1 MRKPLMV
8 THPRFGPDV
17 PDVSD
22 LPPGPLLRISQ
33 LTRDRLPWLPV
44 GPDGKSFSIPT
55 WHRWTKHGLN
65 GHVLKTIRAGGLKYT
80 TEAWVLRFFQ
90 ALSDPKAASTAHNR
104 TPARQQQAREAARRM
119 WSAREFDPH
128 APATG
133 SC

>member
-1 MRKPLMV
+1 MA
-8 THPRFGPDV
+8 TQTRFGTGFPDI
-17 PDVSD
+17 SG

-65 GHVLKTIRAGGLKYT
+65 GRVLKTIRAGGLKFT

-90 ALSDPKAASTAHNR
+90 ALSDPETASASYSR
-104 TPARQQQAREAARRM
+104 TPARRQRAREAARLDLER
-119 WSAREFDPH
+119 A
-128 APATG
+128 G
-133 SC
+133 I